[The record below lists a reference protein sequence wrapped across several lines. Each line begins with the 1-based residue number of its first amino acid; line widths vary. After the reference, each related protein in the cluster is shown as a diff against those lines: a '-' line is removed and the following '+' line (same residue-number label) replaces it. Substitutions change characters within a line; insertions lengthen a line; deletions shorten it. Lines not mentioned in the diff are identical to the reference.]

1 VKFNLISD
9 FSGSL
14 PEKFGVAAFN
24 FNKLFTGAKERRPR
38 WKRVI
43 AAEENS
49 MGELL
54 GQLYVKEFFTE
65 TAKKRYSDMVEAIRD
80 ALKDRISELTWM
92 SDSTKQKAFTK
103 LATMKKK
110 VGYPDKWKDFSAM
123 NIGTESYVQN

>member
-1 VKFNLISD
+1 
-9 FSGSL
+9 
-14 PEKFGVAAFN
+14 
-24 FNKLFTGAKERRPR
+24 
-38 WKRVI
+38 
-43 AAEENS
+43 